1 MRIGQLAQAIDLP
14 TSTIRFYEQKGLLP
28 PAARTAKGYRQYDT
42 HAIERLKMIKFATSL
57 GFSLDDLPGL
67 FVSGEGLDHQQVMVH
82 LRERKQDID
91 DLMAKLERQKS
102 QMMYLMH
109 RLEKL
114 WKTGHCMTACE
125 LDGLLEGLNMDN
137 VQEV

>member
-28 PAARTAKGYRQYDT
+28 PAARTAKGYRQYDA

-67 FVSGEGLDHQQVMVH
+67 FASGEGLDHQQVMGH

-109 RLEKL
+109 RLEEL
-114 WKTGHCMTACE
+114 WKAGHCMTACE

-137 VQEV
+137 VREV